1 MDLSL
6 LRLHNFWLPIL
17 WMIGAGIV
25 LYKMPKTSVLV
36 GGQVRERWY
45 WVTSIMLVAPLII
58 WAGARNDY
66 GDTYSYIR
74 HFSRAPTYLEDLPV
88 YLANNT
94 KDQGFTILMALCKL
108 MGVRTYSGFFMI
120 IASVQILC
128 MVYTFR
134 RYSSDMWICFF
145 LFVASTDYLS
155 WMFNG
160 IRQFLA
166 ATLIFAGFDLMVKK
180 RHLSFCLV
188 VLLASRFHGSAIL
201 MIPLAFIMHGPA
213 FNRKTILMILG
224 VALVIPFIDSF
235 MPFLNELLAET
246 QYSDITTDEIWT
258 VDDGTN
264 IIRVLVYSVP
274 ALLAIFG
281 RRYVVRANDP
291 VMNLCVNGAL
301 ITMVIYLVSSVTSG
315 IYIGRLPIYT
325 TLHGYMALPWLIDQI
340 FEKQSARLI
349 KLMMVACYI
358 AFYYYQMGVMWN
370 ML

>member
-166 ATLIFAGFDLMVKK
+166 VTLIFAGFDLKGNVFQNIIFSVRITEGQVTK
-180 RHLSFCLV
+180 F
-188 VLLASRFHGSAIL
+188 
-201 MIPLAFIMHGPA
+201 
-213 FNRKTILMILG
+213 
-224 VALVIPFIDSF
+224 
-235 MPFLNELLAET
+235 
-246 QYSDITTDEIWT
+246 DITAD
-258 VDDGTN
+258 
-264 IIRVLVYSVP
+264 
-274 ALLAIFG
+274 IFQF
-281 RRYVVRANDP
+281 
-291 VMNLCVNGAL
+291 CCTFL
-301 ITMVIYLVSSVTSG
+301 IQ
-315 IYIGRLPIYT
+315 YIHFSIQQLSHT
-325 TLHGYMALPWLIDQI
+325 
-340 FEKQSARLI
+340 F
-349 KLMMVACYI
+349 
-358 AFYYYQMGVMWN
+358 
-370 ML
+370 